1 MLGLEIFLAN
11 IGLLDFFSQN
21 LFYFDFYSLIIS
33 IGFLFWHFFYEV
45 YFNINL
51 NLLSVL
57 ILLNFNIIVFLF
69 FTKDINIIKKTIFIY
84 LSIFYILSLKLFNEI
99 LTTNILD
106 YKYVIDL
113 NWIFFYDFKFKL
125 GLDSISILF
134 IFLTSFLILVCIYSL
149 VAVYEN
155 TINYKELIIILLLIK
170 LMLILTF
177 SSLNILLFFSFYEAV
192 LFPMFL
198 LVGIW
203 GSRKRRIRASY
214 FLLMY
219 TLFGSVFML
228 TSIIYIY
235 NKCGTLDLQFLYNL
249 SNKFTLKEQVLL
261 FLGFFIAFA
270 IKIPM
275 IPTHIWLPE
284 AHVEAPTSGSIILA
298 GLLLKLGGYGMLK
311 FCLFLFPEAVLI
323 LNPYI
328 SILAVL
334 GIVYTSL
341 TTLRQIDLK
350 KIIAYSSIGHMN
362 MVVLGIFSINVIGI
376 VGAIFLMIS
385 HGFISSCL
393 FFLIGS
399 LYDRYKT
406 RNLKDYSGI
415 AIIMPKFTNY
425 LFIFILGNMGFPGT
439 SAFIAEFLLM
449 NGIFASNFIN
459 ICGVMVG
466 VLFTTIYSIW
476 LFNRLCFGSIRVK
489 YGVDLNS
496 IETIITYFFI
506 FFTIILGF
514 YPNILINSV
523 LDFTINF

>member
-1 MLGLEIFLAN
+1 MFEIILLSLGS
-11 IGLLDFFSQN
+11 LDFFSQN
-21 LFYFDFYSLIIS
+21 FLYFNIFNLVLS
-33 IGFLFWHFFYEV
+33 IGLYFWDIFYDI
-45 YFNINL
+45 YFNINF
-51 NLLSVL
+51 NLLSL
-57 ILLNFNIIVFLF
+57 LLLLNCYVIIFIFLSKNITL
-69 FTKDINIIKKTIFIY
+69 IKKTVLVY
-84 LSIFYILSLKLFNEI
+84 LVFFYILSIKLFNEV
-99 LTTNILD
+99 LSANILD

-125 GLDSISILF
+125 GLDSVSILF

-149 VAVYEN
+149 IAVYEN
-155 TINYKELIIILLLIK
+155 NINYKELIVNLLLIK
-170 LMLILTF
+170 LLLILTF
-177 SSLNILLFFSFYEAV
+177 SSLNILLFFSFYEAL

-219 TLFGSVFML
+219 TIFGSIFML

-235 NKCGTLDLQFLYNL
+235 NKFGTLDIQFLYNL
-249 SNKFTLKEQVLL
+249 TDKFTIKEQILL

-284 AHVEAPTSGSIILA
+284 AHVEAPTAGSIILA

-311 FCLFLFPEAVLI
+311 FCLFLFPDAVII

-334 GIVYTSL
+334 GIIYTSL

-362 MVVLGIFSINVIGI
+362 MVVLGIFSTNIIGI
-376 VGAIFLMIS
+376 TGAIFLMIS

-406 RNLKDYSGI
+406 RNIKDYSGI
-415 AIIMPKFTNY
+415 AMIMPKFTNY
-425 LFIFILGNMGFPGT
+425 LFIFILGNMAFPGT

-459 ICGVMVG
+459 IIGIMLG

-476 LFNRLCFGSIRVK
+476 LFNRLCFGSIKVK
-489 YGVDLNS
+489 YGSDLNN
-496 IETIITYFFI
+496 IEVLITFFFI
-506 FFTIILGF
+506 FFTLIFGF
-514 YPNILINSV
+514 YPNILINSI
-523 LDFTINF
+523 LDFTLNI